1 MGRDGGNSVMVKIRR
16 RCKRGNVRLLKNNVR
31 KYKPLPNLTR
41 AMWWAMRYILLCC
54 RFDTSLKYQI
64 KYENLFY
71 YVLSDRNKLNIENM
85 IVNHQW
91 LRQISM
97 KLLFLTPL
105 FYWLKVILIVIEL
118 I

>member
-1 MGRDGGNSVMVKIRR
+1 MKLSKQQLKTSTRHYIKKCAGAVCTSKLHESARNSARNEHSPLQSCHVLRVWSD
-16 RCKRGNVRLLKNNVR
+16 KRSDSCLL
-31 KYKPLPNLTR
+31 
-41 AMWWAMRYILLCC
+41 
-54 RFDTSLKYQI
+54 TS
-64 KYENLFY
+64 
-71 YVLSDRNKLNIENM
+71 M
-85 IVNHQW
+85 HQW